1 MPSNMA
7 APVTTGYT
15 DQAVRIEQHLRML
28 QRRYRDRDMRWEEVR
43 AIRRGDFEQF
53 PEMVSE
59 AFPKPIVQ
67 NFIDTTARD
76 LTEML
81 APLPSFN
88 CSSISM
94 RSDAERKR
102 ADVRTK
108 IANNYITN
116 SRLNVQMLYGAD
128 HYWTY
133 GMAVFYIEP
142 DFDERLPRIVMEDPS
157 GGYPE
162 FDRWDRLLTYTK
174 RIFCDAHVLADLY
187 PEYEGA
193 ILDCA
198 TESAGKD
205 SEIQVELIRFWDDW
219 GQTLTLGGKH
229 PFVLD
234 RVKNRTSKIPVVIAK
249 RPGLE
254 PGRIKGQFDDVIWTQ
269 IARDQMAKLQFEAVE
284 RAVTA
289 PLAIP
294 NDVQDV
300 SYGPDAVMK
309 SATPE
314 KIRKVGMEMTNMS
327 FLESNTL
334 LQDLQA
340 GSRYPAARTGS
351 VDASVVT
358 GRGTMA
364 MMSGLDTQIRAAQT
378 VFQNAFRDVMA
389 LCFQMDERVWPKAQK
404 KVKGVAD
411 GTPFEIVYVPGKDIA
426 GNTSC
431 DVEYGFA
438 AGLDPNRAVVML
450 LQLRAEKVFS
460 RDYMARQIPF
470 DIDVTEEQSKV
481 NVEDTRDALMQGIFG
496 YVQSIPAMAQQ
507 GMDPADAVQKVSAIV
522 KGLQKGKNVED
533 VVSQVF
539 MPQMP
544 PEMPGETGGDIDPLS
559 GEPMPPGAVGGGGES
574 PGAGL
579 TPSGLMTGVPQGQA
593 GQAPG
598 GRPDLSVML
607 AGLTSGG
614 KPQMSNFLMKRRRV

>member
-1 MPSNMA
+1 MA
-7 APVTTGYT
+7 MPVTTGYP
-15 DQAVRIEQHLRML
+15 DQAVRIQQHLRML
-28 QRRYRDRDMRWEEVR
+28 QRRYRERDMRWEEVR
-43 AIRRGDFEQF
+43 AIRRGDFDQF
-53 PEMVSE
+53 PDLVSD

-76 LTEML
+76 LAEML

-94 RSDAERKR
+94 RKDTERKR

-133 GMAVFYIEP
+133 GMTVFYMEP
-142 DFDERLPRIVMEDPS
+142 DFEERLPRVVIEDPS

-162 FDRWDRLLTYTK
+162 WDRWGRLRTYTR
-174 RIFCDAHVLADLY
+174 RIFVDAHLLADLY
-187 PEYEGA
+187 PEYETT
-193 ILDCA
+193 ILNA
-198 TESAGKD
+198 ASKAAGEE
-205 SEIQVELIRFWDDW
+205 SEIQIELIRYWDDW
-219 GQTLTLGGKH
+219 GQTLTLGGEH

-234 RVKNRTSKIPVVIAK
+234 KVKNRTEKIPVVIAA
-249 RPGLE
+249 RPWLE
-254 PGRIKGQFDDVIWTQ
+254 HGHIKGQFDDVVWIML
-269 IARDQMAKLQFEAVE
+269 ARDGMAKLQYEAVE
-284 RAVTA
+284 KAVTS
-289 PLAIP
+289 PLAVP

-300 SYGPDAVMK
+300 SYGPDAIMK

-314 KIRKVGMEMTNMS
+314 KIRRVGLEMTNMG

-334 LQDLQA
+334 LSDMQA
-340 GSRYPAARTGS
+340 GARYPAARSGNVDGS
-351 VDASVVT
+351 IVT
-358 GRGTMA
+358 GRGVQA
-364 MMSGLDTQIRAAQT
+364 LQSGLDTQVRAAMT
-378 VFQNAFRDVMA
+378 VFGNAFRDVVA
-389 LCFQMDERVWPKAQK
+389 LCFQMDEKLWPNKPK

-411 GTPFEIVYVPGKDIA
+411 GSPFEIQYTASTAIA

-431 DVEYGFA
+431 DVQYGFA
-438 AGLDPNRAVVML
+438 AGQDPNRAVVML
-450 LQLRAEKVFS
+450 LQLRAEKIFS
-460 RDYMARQIPF
+460 RDYMARQVPF
-470 DIDVTEEQSKV
+470 DIDVTQEQSKV
-481 NVEDTRDALMQGIFG
+481 QVEETRDALMQGIFG

-522 KGLQKGKNVED
+522 KGLQKGDSVED
-533 VVSQVF
+533 IVSQVF
-539 MPQMP
+539 MPAMP
-544 PEMPGETGGDIDPLS
+544 PEAEQVPGGPGQGGGPGGPGGPGGGDL
-559 GEPMPPGAVGGGGES
+559 GG

-607 AGLTSGG
+607 AGLTSAG